1 MDELN
6 RSDIIHI
13 KQEPL
18 PNEDQFGTEER
29 ISKDVSHGS
38 IENKEV
44 RYRNECL
51 WNSMGTTHYII
62 RQISLLYIE
71 N

>member
-6 RSDIIHI
+6 RSDIIPI

-18 PNEDQFGTEER
+18 PNKHQFGTEER
-29 ISKDVSHGS
+29 ISKDVSQGS

-51 WNSMGTTHYII
+51 WNSMGITHYII